1 MPQLTQLRSLLFAPG
16 SDERKLVKALGSDA
30 DAVIADLEDAVAP
43 GEKDAARELTIR
55 VLAET
60 ETRAA
65 RLVRVNGIDTP
76 HALDDLAAV
85 AELGLDAIVVP
96 KATPEAIAA
105 LGDDGPPLIAIVET
119 AAGLLQ
125 ASELAA
131 TPRVAALF
139 LGAVDLGLE
148 LGFEPRADGLEL
160 LHARSTLVLAS
171 AAAGLR
177 GPFDAVYLAI
187 RDEDGL
193 EAEARLAR
201 SLGFRGKPCIHPA
214 QVDVVNRVFTPDAE
228 EIERA
233 RAVVDAYDAAVAAG
247 RGAIALEGQMIDVPV
262 VERARGILAQAERRE
277 HGH

>member
-1 MPQLTQLRSLLFAPG
+1 MPQLNQLRSLLFAPG
-16 SDERKLVKALGSDA
+16 SDERKLVKALESEA

-43 GEKDAARELTIR
+43 GDKDVARELTVR

-60 ETRAA
+60 ETHAA
-65 RLVRVNGIDTP
+65 RLVRVNGMDTP
-76 HALDDLAAV
+76 YALDDLAAV
-85 AELGLDAIVVP
+85 AELDLDAIVVP

-119 AAGLLQ
+119 AAGLQ
-125 ASELAA
+125 HARELAA
-131 TPRVAALF
+131 APRVKALL
-139 LGAVDLGLE
+139 LGAVDLGLD
-148 LGFEPRADGLEL
+148 LGLEPRADGLEL
-160 LHARSTLVLAS
+160 LHARSTIVLGS
-171 AAAGLR
+171 TLAGLR
-177 GPFDAVYLAI
+177 GPFDAVYLGI
-187 RDEDGL
+187 RDAAGL

-214 QVDVVNRVFTPDAE
+214 QVDVVNRVFTPDVE

-233 RAVVDAYDAAVAAG
+233 RAVVDAYEAAVAEG

-262 VERARGILAQAERRE
+262 VKRARDILAQAERRD